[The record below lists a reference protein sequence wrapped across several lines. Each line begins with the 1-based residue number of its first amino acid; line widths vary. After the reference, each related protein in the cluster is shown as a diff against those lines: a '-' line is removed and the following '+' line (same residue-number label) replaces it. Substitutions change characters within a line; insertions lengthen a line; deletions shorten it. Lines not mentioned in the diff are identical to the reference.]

1 MVTWAFV
8 LSGASAA
15 VVAVLA
21 TVQTPLVT
29 PTFGLNLIIFALVG
43 VVLGGLD
50 HLGRATAGGF
60 IVGFVNSLLG
70 SILPEQELVFVTS
83 LTFLFVVVVL
93 VVRPAGL
100 LAPRGAD
107 VERV

>member
-1 MVTWAFV
+1 M
-8 LSGASAA
+8 
-15 VVAVLA
+15 
-21 TVQTPLVT
+21 
-29 PTFGLNLIIFALVG
+29 
-43 VVLGGLD
+43 
-50 HLGRATAGGF
+50 
-60 IVGFVNSLLG
+60 GFVNSLLG